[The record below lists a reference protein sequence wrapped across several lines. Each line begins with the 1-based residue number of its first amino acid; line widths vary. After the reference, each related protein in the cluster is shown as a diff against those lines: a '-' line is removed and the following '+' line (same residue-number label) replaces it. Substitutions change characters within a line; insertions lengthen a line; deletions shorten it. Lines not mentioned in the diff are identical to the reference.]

1 MQRSAL
7 VRANHLS
14 WTVLL
19 VVLLFF
25 AYRQVVDMQRAER
38 VNAGLALCEIL
49 PETTVDSLRGTGE
62 FRLGYKTVGASG
74 RRYTILQVSRRA
86 SERDVPLWVVELI
99 EELGIEK
106 LRIENRLL
114 DVSLL
119 SLLSDVESL
128 KKLDLLDCDIVC
140 SRTFQCTFAGDVTFS
155 GCRFAPDV
163 RLDVSR
169 ATKILLAGSVLTELQ
184 FIEIGESSSLV
195 RAFVADS
202 PIPDRALDSLLDSKK
217 LESLWLCRQPLNRLS
232 HRAEGVEKNHSVK
245 SLYLDDCSPCAGV
258 AQFLGRFD
266 RLTHCMLQGESACL
280 PSVEAL
286 SSSHETLLEL
296 LLTGRGVTD
305 ECLPALKRLPE
316 LRKLMIRDTSLS
328 SVAVQEFAQQF
339 SGHIE
344 GQM

>member
-1 MQRSAL
+1 M
-7 VRANHLS
+7 RANHLW
-14 WTVLL
+14 WTVLFG
-19 VVLLFF
+19 VLLFF
-25 AYRQVVDMQRAER
+25 AYRQIIDLQRAKR

-49 PETTVDSLRGTGE
+49 PETTVDSLRGAGE
-62 FRLGYKTVGASG
+62 FRLGYKTIGASG
-74 RRYTILQVSRRA
+74 RRYTVLQVSRRA
-86 SERDVPLWVVELI
+86 SERDLPLWVVELV
-99 EELGIEK
+99 EGLGIER

-119 SLLSDVESL
+119 SSLSDVESL

-140 SRTFQCTFAGDVTFS
+140 SRTFQCTFAGDLTFS
-155 GCRFAPDV
+155 GCRFATEV

-169 ATKILLAGSVLTELQ
+169 ATQILLAGSVLTDMQ
-184 FIEIGESSSLV
+184 FIEIGKTSSLV
-195 RAFVADS
+195 LAFVADS

-217 LESLWLCRQPLNRLS
+217 LESLWLCRQPLARLS
-232 HRAEGVEKNHSVK
+232 QSGEGVEKNHSVK

-266 RLTHCMLQGESACL
+266 QLTHCMLQGESACL

-296 LLTGRGVTD
+296 LLTGRRVTD
-305 ECLPALKRLPE
+305 ECLPVLKGFPA

-328 SVAVQEFAQQF
+328 PAAVHEFAQQF